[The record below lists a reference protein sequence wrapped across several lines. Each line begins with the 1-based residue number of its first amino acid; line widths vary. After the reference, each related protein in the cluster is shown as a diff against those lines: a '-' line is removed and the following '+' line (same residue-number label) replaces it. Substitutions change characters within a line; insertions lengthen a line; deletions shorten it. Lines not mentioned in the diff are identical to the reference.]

1 MLLKM
6 FPLEPGAAWSG
17 GERVARAKDA
27 DSPGKKHERPVESCA
42 SPAISS
48 LWDPSSLTRD

>member
-1 MLLKM
+1 MLKM

-17 GERVARAKDA
+17 GESVARAKDA
-27 DSPGKKHERPVESCA
+27 DSPGKKHERSVESRA

-48 LWDPSSLTRD
+48 LWHPSSLTRD